1 MSVRISRRA
10 NGKWEADIIVRLPD
24 GRRIRRRVISPISS
38 REGTARWA
46 AKYEQQLLTG
56 ELAAE
61 RRAPAPTL
69 EAFAPRYLEA
79 CEANRQKA
87 SGITRKRSILRIH
100 LLPRFGP
107 KRLSAIRTGDVEALK
122 AALAQAAPSTV
133 NNVLSVLGNLLKVA
147 VEWGELE
154 QMPCMVRLVR
164 RPEHE
169 MEFHDFEEYERL
181 VAAAR
186 GVDWRAEL
194 IVLLGGR
201 AGLRLGE
208 MVALRWVDVD
218 LERQRISVR
227 QNEWR
232 GHVDA
237 PKGGKSGYVPIV
249 SELRDALRRHRHLR
263 GPRVLHRND
272 GGALSEG
279 QVQRIVARVERE
291 AGLPP
296 RGVHALRHTFGAHL
310 AMRGAAPKAIQ
321 VALRHRDL
329 SVTQRYLHLSPAAL
343 DEAVHLLEGGPWSR
357 EKTGS
362 E

>member
-1 MSVRISRRA
+1 MLL
-10 NGKWEADIIVRLPD
+10 RLPD
-24 GRRIRRRVISPISS
+24 GTRIRRRCKSPVSS
-38 REGTARWA
+38 HEASVRWA
-46 AKYEQQLLTG
+46 RALEQQLLSG
-56 ELAAE
+56 EIAP
-61 RRAPAPTL
+61 RRHPDPTL
-69 EAFAPRYLEA
+69 SAFAPRYLEHCQA
-79 CEANRQKA
+79 ERQKA
-87 SGITRKRSILRIH
+87 SGITRKSSILRIH
-100 LLPRFGP
+100 LIPRLGDR
-107 KRLSAIRTGDVEALK
+107 RLSQIRTADVDKLK
-122 AALAQAAPSTV
+122 AELAAAAPATV
-133 NNVLSVLGNLLKVA
+133 NNVLSVLLTLLKVA
-147 VEWGELE
+147 VEWGEIREL
-154 QMPCMVRLVR
+154 PCTVRLVR
-164 RPEHE
+164 RREAE
-169 MEFHDFEEYERL
+169 MAFHDFEEYERL
-181 VAAAR
+181 LAAAR
-186 GVDWRAEL
+186 GIDPRAEL

-208 MVALRWVDVD
+208 MLALRWVDVD

-227 QNEWR
+227 QNDWR

-237 PKGGKSGYVPIV
+237 PKGGKAGYVPIV
-249 SELRDALRRHRHLR
+249 SELAAALRRHRHLR
-263 GPRVLHRND
+263 GPRVLHRSD
-272 GGALSEG
+272 GGPLAEG

-343 DEAVHLLEGGPWSR
+343 DEAVHLLEGGPWTR